1 MLFNKST
8 EYSIKILLFLN
19 DKDEKTFLKAKNIAQ
34 AVNLPKEYVAK
45 ILQTLA
51 KNGIISSK
59 KGKGGGFKIL
69 DANINIKLVDLINI
83 FEIKSLYSRCII
95 GLFDDSKDCSCPM
108 NHDWEKLKK
117 DLFNSTISGFASK
130 NLMT

>member
-19 DKDEKTFLKAKNIAQ
+19 DKDDKTFLKAKNIAQ

-51 KNGIISSK
+51 KNRIITSM
-59 KGKGGGFKIL
+59 KGKGGGFRIIEKSK
-69 DANINIKLVDLINI
+69 NIKLIEIINI
-83 FEIKSLYSRCII
+83 FENNSFYSRCLF
-95 GLFDDSKDCSCPM
+95 GLFDDKKDCECPM
-108 NHDWEKLKK
+108 HTAWEKLKLEIGNSYVK
-117 DLFNSTISGFASK
+117 DFNRQ
-130 NLMT
+130 